1 MKPSSDAQKTR
12 IGFMQG
18 RLSPIRNDR
27 IQSFP
32 WESWSTEFAI
42 ASSLDLSMMEWT
54 IDSERFE
61 ENPLITTSGQ
71 SAISSLKESHDLTIP
86 SVTCD
91 YFMENPFWTAG
102 QDESKR
108 ALTKIIE
115 GMSSIT
121 AKYLVI
127 PLVDKSSLPE
137 ALQIEAR
144 NFFFELAEVLAKNK
158 VLIAFESDYGPK
170 KLEEFISDYDPQF
183 FGINYDMGNSA
194 SLGFIPEEE
203 FAAYGDRIINVH
215 VKDRVRF
222 GITVPLGTGD
232 TDFESVFT
240 GLKKLSYE
248 GNYILQTARDKDGN
262 HAQAIEMYANFVAN
276 LMRSTVSE

>member
-1 MKPSSDAQKTR
+1 MKLSSGLEKTR

-18 RLSPIRNDR
+18 RLSPLRNNR

-42 ASSLDLSMMEWT
+42 ANSLDLQMMEWT
-54 IDSERFE
+54 IDSDRFE

-71 SAISSLKESHDLTIP
+71 SAIRSLKESHNLTIP

-91 YFMENPFWTAG
+91 YFMENPFWKVNR
-102 QDESKR
+102 DESKKN
-108 ALTKIIE
+108 LTRIIE

-137 ALQIEAR
+137 ALQSEATK
-144 NFFFELAEVLAKNK
+144 FFFELAEVLENNN
-158 VLIAFESDYGPK
+158 VVIAFESDFAPK
-170 KLEEFISDYDPQF
+170 KLGDFISDFDPQF

-194 SLGFIPEEE
+194 SLGFNPEEE
-203 FAAYGDRIINVH
+203 FVEYGDRIINVH

-232 TDFESVFT
+232 TDFKSVFT

-248 GNYILQTARDKDGN
+248 GNYILQTARDQNGN

-276 LMRSTVSE
+276 LMRSTVGE

>member
-1 MKPSSDAQKTR
+1 
-12 IGFMQG
+12 MQG
-18 RLSPIRNDR
+18 RLSPMIGDR
-27 IQSFP
+27 IQKFP
-32 WESWSTEFAI
+32 WGYWQSEFALI
-42 ASSLDLSMMEWT
+42 KKLGIKNLEWT
-54 IDSERFE
+54 IDSDQFE
-61 ENPLITTSGQ
+61 FNPILMDQGIDEIKNLRSEYGININ
-71 SAISSLKESHDLTIP
+71 SI
-86 SVTCD
+86 TCD
-91 YFMENPFWTAG
+91 YIMENPFWTVSR
-102 QDESKR
+102 DESKK

-115 GMSSIT
+115 GMSLIT

-137 ALQIEAR
+137 ALQSEATK
-144 NFFFELAEVLAKNK
+144 FFFDLAEVLENNN
-158 VLIAFESDYGPK
+158 VLIAFESDFAPK
-170 KLEEFISDYDPQF
+170 KLRDFISDFDPQF

-194 SLGFIPEEE
+194 SLGFIPKEE

-222 GITVPLGTGD
+222 GTTVPLGTGD

-248 GNYILQTARDKDGN
+248 GNYILQTARDQNGS

>member
-1 MKPSSDAQKTR
+1 MKPSSNLEKTR

-18 RLSPIRNDR
+18 RLSPIRNNR

-42 ASSLDLSMMEWT
+42 ANSLDLPMMEWT

-71 SAISSLKESHDLTIP
+71 SEIKSLKESHELTIP

-102 QDESKR
+102 RDESKK

-137 ALQIEAR
+137 ALHSEVTK
-144 NFFFELAEVLAKNK
+144 FFFELVQVLENNN
-158 VLIAFESDYGPK
+158 VLIAFESDFAPK
-170 KLEEFISDYDPQF
+170 KLSDFISDFDPQF

-222 GITVPLGTGD
+222 GITVPLGTGA
-232 TDFESVFT
+232 TDFESVFL

-248 GNYILQTARDKDGN
+248 GNYILQTARDQNGN
-262 HAQAIEMYANFVAN
+262 HAQAIEMYADFVAN

>member
-1 MKPSSDAQKTR
+1 MKPSSNLEKTR
-12 IGFMQG
+12 IGFIQG
-18 RLSPIRNDR
+18 RLSPIRNNR

-42 ASSLDLSMMEWT
+42 ANSLDLPMMEWT

-71 SAISSLKESHDLTIP
+71 GAIRSLKESHEMAIP

-102 QDESKR
+102 RDKSKR
-108 ALTKIIE
+108 ALTNIIE
-115 GMSSIT
+115 GMSSIN

-137 ALQIEAR
+137 ALQSEAR
-144 NFFFELAEVLAKNK
+144 DFFFELAEVLEKNK
-158 VLIAFESDYGPK
+158 VLIAFESDFAPE
-170 KLEEFISDYDPQF
+170 KLEEFISDYDPQT

-222 GITVPLGTGD
+222 GNTVPLGTGD
-232 TDFESVFT
+232 TDFESVFS
-240 GLKKLSYE
+240 GLKKLAYE
-248 GNYILQTARDKDGN
+248 GNYILQTARDQNGN

-276 LMRSTVSE
+276 LIRITVSE

>member
-1 MKPSSDAQKTR
+1 M
-12 IGFMQG
+12 
-18 RLSPIRNDR
+18 
-27 IQSFP
+27 
-32 WESWSTEFAI
+32 EFEI
-42 ASSLDLSMMEWT
+42 ARSLDLPLMEWT

-61 ENPLITTSGQ
+61 ENPLITTAGQ
-71 SAISSLKESHDLTIP
+71 SAIRSLKGSHELTIP

-91 YFMENPFWTAG
+91 YFMENPFWIAG
-102 QDESKR
+102 RDESKR

-137 ALQIEAR
+137 ALQTKAR
-144 NFFFELAEVLAKNK
+144 NFFFELAEVLKNNN
-158 VLIAFESDYGPK
+158 VLIAFESDFAPR
-170 KLEEFISDYDPQF
+170 KLSEFISDFDPQF

-194 SLGFIPEEE
+194 SLGFIPDEE
-203 FAAYGDRIINVH
+203 FACYGDRIINVH

-232 TDFESVFT
+232 TNFESVFL

-248 GNYILQTARDKDGN
+248 GNYILQTARDQNGN
-262 HAQAIEMYANFVAN
+262 HAEAIEMYANFVAN
-276 LMRSTVSE
+276 QMRSTVSE

>member
-1 MKPSSDAQKTR
+1 MKPSSDVEKTR

-18 RLSPIRNDR
+18 RLSPIRNNR

-32 WESWSTEFAI
+32 WESWSTEFESAH
-42 ASSLDLSMMEWT
+42 SLDLPMMEWT

-71 SAISSLKESHDLTIP
+71 SEIKSLTESHELTIP

-102 QDESKR
+102 REETKK

-127 PLVDKSSLPE
+127 PLVDKSSLPV
-137 ALQIEAR
+137 ALQSEATK
-144 NFFFELAEVLAKNK
+144 FFFELTEVLENNN
-158 VLIAFESDYGPK
+158 VLIAFESDFAPR
-170 KLEEFISDYDPQF
+170 KLSEFISDFDPQF

-215 VKDRVRF
+215 VKDRDRF

-232 TDFESVFT
+232 TDFESVFL

-248 GNYILQTARDKDGN
+248 GNYILQTARDQNGN
-262 HAQAIEMYANFVAN
+262 HAKAIEMYADFVAN
-276 LMRSTVSE
+276 LMRSTVIE

>member
-1 MKPSSDAQKTR
+1 
-12 IGFMQG
+12 
-18 RLSPIRNDR
+18 
-27 IQSFP
+27 
-32 WESWSTEFAI
+32 
-42 ASSLDLSMMEWT
+42 MMEWT

-71 SAISSLKESHDLTIP
+71 SEIRSLQESHKLTIP

-91 YFMENPFWTAG
+91 YFMENPFWTVSR
-102 QDESKR
+102 DESKKD
-108 ALTKIIE
+108 LTRIIE

-137 ALQIEAR
+137 ALQSEATK
-144 NFFFELAEVLAKNK
+144 FFFELADVLEKNN
-158 VLIAFESDYGPK
+158 VLIAFESDFPPK
-170 KLEEFISDYDPQF
+170 KLRDFISDFDRQF

-194 SLGFIPEEE
+194 SLGFIPKEE

-222 GITVPLGTGD
+222 GTTVPLGTGD

-248 GNYILQTARDKDGN
+248 GNYILQTARDQNGN
-262 HAQAIEMYANFVAN
+262 HAQAIEMYANFVAD